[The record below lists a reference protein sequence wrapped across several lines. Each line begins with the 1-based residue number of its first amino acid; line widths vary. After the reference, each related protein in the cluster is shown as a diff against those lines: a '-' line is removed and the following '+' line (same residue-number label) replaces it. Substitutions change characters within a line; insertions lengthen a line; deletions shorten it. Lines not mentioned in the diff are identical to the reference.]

1 MGFTPN
7 TGECPAGVSKV
18 DVLLSDGRIG
28 FGMTAAL
35 LTWVTEL
42 GGATLVAWRPAA
54 GSMEAPEEKKPT
66 GGSNSYYRVRVTNP
80 TTPGVDSYTA
90 ECNDV
95 IEALGMTFAEGNVFK
110 ALWRSCA
117 ARTLGDVKP
126 GMAADG
132 IYDAEKMVFFSQ
144 RVLAARKDVG
154 VGE

>member
-66 GGSNSYYRVRVTNP
+66 GGSNSYYVVQVITP
-80 TTPGVDSYTA
+80 TTPGVAPYEA
-90 ECNDV
+90 ECNDI

-117 ARTLGDVKP
+117 ARTLGKVKP
-126 GMAADG
+126 GMDG
-132 IYDAEKMVFFSQ
+132 DGVYDAEKMVFFSA
-144 RVLAARKDVG
+144 RVLSMRKEG
-154 VGE
+154 K